1 MLSAGPP
8 KRAPAVLSAKY
19 GVRGSK
25 AEGFYLYEEMVIDA
39 SPSRTKLR
47 YVGRLAPEVAT
58 AWSKTKDS
66 TKPPRLKD
74 GTLPPPIDGRPAA
87 PSMGERLTAIV
98 EFLQKED
105 AAQKARRK
113 AHNDVINQRKRQLRL
128 AEGASAGS

>member
-1 MLSAGPP
+1 MSARQKERLREARTAASRPAQPMLSAGPP

-25 AEGFYLYEEMVIDA
+25 AEGFYLY
-39 SPSRTKLR
+39 
-47 YVGRLAPEVAT
+47 
-58 AWSKTKDS
+58 KDS